1 MMFKDVIE
9 AKTYSLGGVDFTVV
23 VVDRGV
29 CETMLAAARDMLALG
44 EARKLATAGPWKKG
58 GNYIYNVKGEAE
70 LGTFKVIDNAYWDVN
85 TDFIVTAANLAQKWG
100 G

>member
-1 MMFKDVIE
+1 MTLKDAIE

-44 EARKLATAGPWKKG
+44 EARKELPKGHTPKKK
-58 GNYIYNVKGEAE
+58 NPHTPIYNKKK
-70 LGTFKVIDNAYWDVN
+70 LTTFNITTTNP
-85 TDFIVTAANLAQKWG
+85 TQKWG
-100 G
+100 

>member
-1 MMFKDVIE
+1 MFKDVIE

-44 EARKLATAGPWKKG
+44 EAYRKYTLDDTVQAD
-58 GNYIYNVKGEAE
+58 YDRQ
-70 LGTFKVIDNAYWDVN
+70 LFKY
-85 TDFIVTAANLAQKWG
+85 TAANLAQKWG
-100 G
+100 EK